1 MNATE
6 SMPRLAATCAIFSG
20 LAPTLSLSMLRA
32 LAMSKFWQKRQPE
45 LQPAVPKLSTLEPGW
60 KWLRGFFSIAGLDG
74 NCLWLPQHRHLDIQQ
89 WVFRSG
95 DRVETWV
102 TGGGIHRM
110 GDHILAKW
118 LMGNQ
123 RAPMQ
128 PRTNVIPPSLS
139 VVYLGISPSKRR

>member
-1 MNATE
+1 M
-6 SMPRLAATCAIFSG
+6 M
-20 LAPTLSLSMLRA
+20 RA

-95 DRVETWV
+95 NRVETWV
-102 TGGGIHRM
+102 TGSGIHRM
-110 GDHILAKW
+110 GNHILAKW

-123 RAPMQ
+123 RANAAAHQRHSAVFKCCLLGHQ
-128 PRTNVIPPSLS
+128 PLETEIDVLKTQNPPLETQ
-139 VVYLGISPSKRR
+139 KRLH